1 MQTYKAIK
9 ALGTEIEFYLQA
21 DSDVNFKIDL
31 AELEKIVTNFENS
44 FSRFILTSELSLFN
58 ESSGHF
64 LASAEFIDI
73 LLLAHDFY
81 NTTKGIFNPS
91 VLPDLERVGYDKSFN
106 LVEPSNDKKVA
117 INEYQKNDFNL
128 VDIDIAN
135 SLIIKPDNLKID
147 LGGIGKGYL
156 VDLLVKKIESKGYT
170 NFWISAGG
178 DMYLSG
184 LMEDK
189 KQYQVGIQ
197 NPVKLD
203 EDIANLLI
211 VDEKLAV
218 ATSGVAKRQWNRGG
232 KIYSH
237 LIDPR
242 TGISVDNDLIAVTI
256 VSDKAVRA
264 DVLAKTVLI
273 LGKERGL
280 AFINSQINTE
290 ALVID
295 KNLEFS
301 LSENISKYLIK
312 K

>member
-1 MQTYKAIK
+1 M
-9 ALGTEIEFYLQA
+9 
-21 DSDVNFKIDL
+21 
-31 AELEKIVTNFENS
+31 
-44 FSRFILTSELSLFN
+44 
-58 ESSGHF
+58 
-64 LASAEFIDI
+64 
-73 LLLAHDFY
+73 
-81 NTTKGIFNPS
+81 
-91 VLPDLERVGYDKSFN
+91 
-106 LVEPSNDKKVA
+106 
-117 INEYQKNDFNL
+117 
-128 VDIDIAN
+128 
-135 SLIIKPDNLKID
+135 
-147 LGGIGKGYL
+147 

-280 AFINSQINTE
+280 AFINSQINKE

-295 KNLEFS
+295 KNL
-301 LSENISKYLIK
+301 
-312 K
+312 